1 MATRVRYDTIDTGE
15 SEMAD
20 FTEAIREMVEY
31 MKANPEYRAKV
42 EKAGKEF
49 ARILEQ
55 SDKDFEAIRQGT
67 YRPKG
72 E

>member
-1 MATRVRYDTIDTGE
+1 MTAQFVITDIGE

-42 EKAGKEF
+42 EQYLIDADEREKQMYA
-49 ARILEQ
+49 
-55 SDKDFEAIRQGT
+55 DFEAIRQGT